1 MKRRTLLGAACALPV
16 TMAAPRAFGQSKW
29 MPTKPLK
36 IIVPFAPG
44 SGSDS
49 DSRFYADLMTKELG
63 QPVLVENRP
72 GGSGLVTIQAVKS
85 APADGHTIMLASN
98 SPMTVNPIV
107 MKNLPYDPLKDF
119 RPVVGLYKGPVA
131 FVVKGDAPWKTIPE
145 LLEAARREKQPLTI
159 GNYSAGY
166 QLVATW
172 LGSAGGVPV
181 THVSY
186 KGGVQMFTDI
196 IAGQLQMAATDF
208 GGALPLIKDGRLRC
222 LAITSDKR
230 SSFADAPTMKESG
243 FPDFETWVWASFFV
257 RSETPDDVT
266 AKLVETMHKV
276 MALPEARAY
285 QATKPTELIKG
296 GPEDLRQFVLAEQQ
310 RFRKVAEAAGVQPQ

>member
-16 TMAAPRAFGQSKW
+16 ALSAAPAFGQSKW
-29 MPTKPLK
+29 MPTKPIK

-49 DSRFYADLMTKELG
+49 DSRFYADLLTKELG

-72 GGSGLVTIQAVKS
+72 GASGLVTIQAVKA

-119 RPVVGLYKGPVA
+119 RPVVGLYKGPVV
-131 FVVKGDAPWKTIPE
+131 FIVKGDAPYKTIPE
-145 LLEAARREKQPLTI
+145 LLEFARRDKQPLNI

-172 LGSAGGVPV
+172 LGSAGNVPV
-181 THVSY
+181 NHVPY
-186 KGGVQMFTDI
+186 KGGTQMMTDI

-208 GGALPLIKDGRLRC
+208 GGALPMIKEGRLRA

-230 SSFADAPTMKESG
+230 SPGLDIPTMKESG
-243 FPDFETWVWASFFV
+243 FADFETYVWASFFV
-257 RSETPDDVT
+257 RAETPDDAT
-266 AKLVETMHKV
+266 NRLVEAMHKV

-296 GPEDLRQFVLAEQQ
+296 GPEDLRQFVIAEQQ